1 MSIRENVFKKSNIKI
16 FAFEFHGHGKSGGT
30 RCSFNSFDDIV
41 DDLLYVV
48 IHVKKNYPNIPIFIL
63 AESIGATVAIKY
75 NIKYDNMYKINGYI
89 LSAPMCGLDSN
100 LIPPTIVTNLAIK
113 ISYIYPTV
121 PLIHNNAIK
130 YVNNKEYMYM
140 RKKNKYFYH
149 HKLRLNVLR
158 ECYYAIEWIKTHGNL
173 FMSPLFLIHGL
184 TDIITDPQ
192 MSIQFWIN
200 TQTKIKHIYLP
211 KNIDHNVFI
220 GNNNNDK
227 HPQIVWDKIIDWI
240 NICL

>member
-113 ISYIYPTV
+113 ISNTYPTI
-121 PLIHNNAIK
+121 PLIYYNINK
-130 YVNNKEYMYM
+130 YFNNKEYMYM
-140 RKKNKYFYH
+140 RKK
-149 HKLRLNVLR
+149 
-158 ECYYAIEWIKTHGNL
+158 
-173 FMSPLFLIHGL
+173 
-184 TDIITDPQ
+184 
-192 MSIQFWIN
+192 
-200 TQTKIKHIYLP
+200 
-211 KNIDHNVFI
+211 
-220 GNNNNDK
+220 
-227 HPQIVWDKIIDWI
+227 I
-240 NICL
+240 NIFITIS